1 MATPLVA
8 VNERGRLIGQDHPN
22 TRHTDR
28 EIGMARRLKAEGW
41 SLKRIAD
48 AMDTK
53 KSTVAS
59 WLSGRRR
66 NQTPSEWKYGRK

>member
-1 MATPLVA
+1 
-8 VNERGRLIGQDHPN
+8 
-22 TRHTDR
+22 
-28 EIGMARRLKAEGW
+28 MARRLKAEGW